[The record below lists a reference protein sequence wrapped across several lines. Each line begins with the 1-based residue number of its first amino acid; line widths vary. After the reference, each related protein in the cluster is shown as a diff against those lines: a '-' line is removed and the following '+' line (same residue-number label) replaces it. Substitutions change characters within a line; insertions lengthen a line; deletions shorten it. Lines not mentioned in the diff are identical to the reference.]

1 MDRQTDKEYQRSPSP
16 PAGQYLSLVD
26 IITWFIDESDSTTS
40 FLTQLATWDKEE
52 MNEKLQQ
59 RVGFSKRAIGKLL
72 QAFDGMLQRYEK
84 LTDLLHGKA
93 VKDKEEQANPTTGM
107 SVFCV

>member
-1 MDRQTDKEYQRSPSP
+1 MYHVT
-16 PAGQYLSLVD
+16 A
-26 IITWFIDESDSTTS
+26 ESEGTTS

-72 QAFDGMLQRYEK
+72 QAFDGMLQRYET
-84 LTDLLHGKA
+84 LTNLLHDKSI
-93 VKDKEEQANPTTGM
+93 KDKEDHATQG
-107 SVFCV
+107 